1 MASQSQRLAK
11 KRDRSGENFTKAT
24 KSLLARCDRI
34 RERYKADVY
43 IQVRRMH
50 KHYTYTSSNEPSW
63 PKTKAEMVST
73 AAEQSPNVNIV
84 KERIYPVPVTRTPQD
99 FAGKRNR
106 VSSIHTLQESA
117 AEEKTPHVAVRES
130 SHVDCRNVLALNHEE
145 DAYPCD
151 KPVGQETMSPG
162 EHSTRCMENHSEEV
176 IAQKMDVAKLAS

>member
-1 MASQSQRLAK
+1 MASQSQHLAK
-11 KRDRSGENFTKAT
+11 KRDRSSENFTKAT

-63 PKTKAEMVST
+63 PKTKAEMD
-73 AAEQSPNVNIV
+73 
-84 KERIYPVPVTRTPQD
+84 RMYPVPVTRTPQD

-106 VSSIHTLQESA
+106 ASAVHTPQKTA
-117 AEEKTPHVAVRES
+117 AEEKTPRIAVGGS
-130 SHVDCRNVLALNHEE
+130 SHADRRNVLALNHEE

-151 KPVGQETMSPG
+151 KPVGQETMSLG

-176 IAQKMDVAKLAS
+176 IAQRMDVAKLAS

>member
-1 MASQSQRLAK
+1 MLRRPNMASQSQRLAK

-24 KSLLARCDRI
+24 KSLLARCDRL

-63 PKTKAEMVST
+63 PKTKVEMD
-73 AAEQSPNVNIV
+73 
-84 KERIYPVPVTRTPQD
+84 RMYPVPVTRTPQD

-106 VSSIHTLQESA
+106 APAIHTPQKTA
-117 AEEKTPHVAVRES
+117 AEDQAPRIAVGGS
-130 SHVDCRNVLALNHEE
+130 SHVDRRNVLALNHEE

-162 EHSTRCMENHSEEV
+162 GHSTRCMENGRCGKTS
-176 IAQKMDVAKLAS
+176 

>member
-1 MASQSQRLAK
+1 MASQSQHLAK
-11 KRDRSGENFTKAT
+11 KRDRSSENFTKAT

-73 AAEQSPNVNIV
+73 AAEQSPDVNIV
-84 KERIYPVPVTRTPQD
+84 KDRMYPVPVTRTPQD

-106 VSSIHTLQESA
+106 ASAVHTPQKTA
-117 AEEKTPHVAVRES
+117 AEEKTPHIAVGGS
-130 SHVDCRNVLALNHEE
+130 SHADRRNVLALNHEE
-145 DAYPCD
+145 DTCPCD
-151 KPVGQETMSPG
+151 KPVGQETMSPEG
-162 EHSTRCMENHSEEV
+162 HSTRCMENHSKEV
-176 IAQKMDVAKLAS
+176 TAQKGGCGKTS